1 MYSLEEIKTKI
12 ERLYRKA
19 PNIHVSVNLSHPRLV
34 IKESQAVIVG
44 VYSNIFLIEERDSGY
59 PRTHSLQYIDV
70 LTKQIV
76 IAELDN

>member
-1 MYSLEEIKTKI
+1 MNHPY
-12 ERLYRKA
+12 YN
-19 PNIHVSVNLSHPRLV
+19 NIHEKFGKKKILAHQQDAIQKHVAWL
-34 IKESQAVIVG
+34 KEQAVIVG

>member
-44 VYSNIFLIEERDSGY
+44 VYSNHAIL
-59 PRTHSLQYIDV
+59 
-70 LTKQIV
+70 
-76 IAELDN
+76 